1 MPTSEM
7 SNELKAALDAAR
19 AAAEVIRGF
28 YQRNVKIE
36 VKADKTPVTEADVRS
51 EEAIRELLTRRFPTY
66 GFYGEETGKSD
77 MNAESVWLVDPI
89 DGTKSFVRECPFFS
103 TQIALMRGGRFV
115 LGVSSAPAYNELA
128 WAEQG
133 GGAFLDG
140 KQIHVSKV
148 DSLDGA
154 IVSTGNL
161 KTLAASPA
169 WARFGGLIGGINRI
183 RGYGDFVHY
192 HLLARA
198 ALDVVI
204 ESDVNILDI
213 AALTVI
219 VEEAGGRFT
228 DLKGAAGQPRHDVRA
243 RHQRRVASAHPR
255 HPALRKLDD
264 VGVPALGNLRNTRR
278 RRPDVRLQREQT
290 DGGKARCRGAAPAAV
305 ETAQPAEP
313 ETGSAGSAGTGTPHR
328 RPRMRHRIA
337 RPSWWWRSALLPRKP
352 RAQPLD
358 RLLRIQ
364 EIAFQEPVRRQ
375 RLEKVA
381 TLLVPARRSGADPR
395 GTAHRRHQQLRA

>member
-1 MPTSEM
+1 MPNPEM

-51 EEAIRELLTRRFPTY
+51 EEAIRDLLTTRFPSF

-115 LGVSSAPAYNELA
+115 LGVSMAPAYDELA
-128 WAEQG
+128 WAERG
-133 GGAFLDG
+133 KGAFLNG
-140 KQIHVSKV
+140 KQISVSKV
-148 DSLDGA
+148 NTLAAA
-154 IVSTGNL
+154 IVSSGNL

-169 WARFGGLIGGINRI
+169 WARYGELIGRVNRI

-192 HLLARA
+192 HLLSRA

-228 DLKGAAGQPRHDVRA
+228 DLNGAAVNLDTTTVLATNGALHETILENVRF
-243 RHQRRVASAHPR
+243 
-255 HPALRKLDD
+255 
-264 VGVPALGNLRNTRR
+264 GN
-278 RRPDVRLQREQT
+278 
-290 DGGKARCRGAAPAAV
+290 
-305 ETAQPAEP
+305 
-313 ETGSAGSAGTGTPHR
+313 
-328 RPRMRHRIA
+328 
-337 RPSWWWRSALLPRKP
+337 
-352 RAQPLD
+352 
-358 RLLRIQ
+358 
-364 EIAFQEPVRRQ
+364 
-375 RLEKVA
+375 
-381 TLLVPARRSGADPR
+381 
-395 GTAHRRHQQLRA
+395 